1 MRSKLRFKLINA
13 LLLPVL
19 VSGIAQAAT
28 VPMVEFYNASVNR
41 YFASSDTAEIQSMD
55 RTAGWARTGQTF
67 QVWPDGGQAPA
78 GAVPAC
84 LYTATGIHP
93 DLRLVTVDAGE
104 CSSLAAMDFTTAR
117 GQPFWA
123 MRPINGTCPTDTQP
137 VYRGFHNTQNSFNF
151 RYTTSLAVY
160 QDTLDRGW
168 GANAVVMC
176 VPGTSDVRKADI
188 YRLLRQATFGPTDAL
203 YTQVEQMGISAWIDS
218 QLAAPKSSYPVLPFV
233 TFNAP
238 DSCSAAGRAATDPAF
253 ICARDNYTLFPVQ
266 TKFLQNA
273 IAGNDQLRQR
283 VAFALSQIMVT
294 SGTEI
299 YHPYGMGRYQ
309 QIMLDNAFGN
319 FRSLLQEMTLSPAMG
334 RYLDMA
340 NSNKPDPVRGIAANE
355 NFARELLQLFSV
367 GLYKLNQDGT
377 VQRDNAGVPIAAYDQ
392 EMIEELARVFT
403 GWTYP
408 TVDGSTAVRNNG
420 VNYSSPMVAVQSNHD
435 TGSKLIIDNRVIPA
449 GQTALKDLND
459 ALDILFQ
466 HPNVGPFIGKQLI
479 QKLVNGNPSPAYV
492 SRVAAVFNNN
502 GSGVRGDLG
511 AVVRAILL
519 DPEARGEFKSA
530 ATAGHLSEPVLF
542 VTRAI
547 RGLGGQSDGVA
558 VRTQLGNMGQNLFN
572 APSVF
577 NYYPPDH
584 TLPATG
590 SVAPEFAIF
599 NASTIFSR
607 VNAINT
613 FVMGNAIAAD
623 ATVTGSTGTSIN
635 WAPWQ
640 ALANDPAALVDKLA
654 WTFTAGTLSDSARR
668 IIITAVNAVSSTD
681 TLTRA
686 KTAAYLVLTTSQSQV
701 ER

>member
-1 MRSKLRFKLINA
+1 MRSIPRLIVCCA
-13 LLLPVL
+13 AGILASPL
-19 VSGIAQAAT
+19 VHAGTI
-28 VPMVEFYNASVNR
+28 PLVEYYNASVNR
-41 YFASSDTAEIQSMD
+41 YFASSDAGEIQTMD
-55 RTAGWARTGQTF
+55 GTPGWTRTGQVI
-67 QVWPDGGQAPA
+67 QVWADAGQAQT
-78 GAVPAC
+78 GAAPAC
-84 LYTATGIHP
+84 LYTATTIHP
-93 DLRLVTVDAGE
+93 DLRLATVDPAE
-104 CSSLAAMDFTTAR
+104 CSALAALDFTAPK

-123 MRPINGTCPTDTQP
+123 MRPINGTCPAETQP
-137 VYRGFHNTQNSFNF
+137 VYRGFHNTGNSFNF

-168 GANAVVMC
+168 GANGVVMC
-176 VPGTSDVRKADI
+176 TPGTSTAGKADI
-188 YRLLRQATFGPTDAL
+188 YRLLRQATFGPTDAT
-203 YTQVEQMGISAWIDS
+203 YAQVEQMGIPAWVNA
-218 QLAAPKSSYPVLPFV
+218 QLAAPKSTYPVLPYV

-238 DSCSAAGRAATDPAF
+238 DSCSAAGRVASDPAA
-253 ICARDNYTLFPVQ
+253 ICARDNYTLFQVQ
-266 TKFLQNA
+266 LRFLQNA
-273 IAGNDQLRQR
+273 MTGDDQLRQR

-299 YHPYGMGRYQ
+299 NHAYGMSRYQ

-340 NSNKPDPVRGIAANE
+340 NSNKPDPARGIAANE
-355 NFARELLQLFSV
+355 NFAREILQLFTV
-367 GLYKLNQDGT
+367 GLYKLNPDGT
-377 VQRDNAGVPIAAYDQ
+377 VQRDAAGNPLPAYDQ

-408 TVDGSTAVRNNG
+408 TVDGSTATRNNP
-420 VNYSSPMVAVQSNHD
+420 VNYVSPMVPVQNNHD
-435 TGSKLIIDNRVIPA
+435 TGSKVIIDNRLIPA

-459 ALDILFQ
+459 ALDVLFQ
-466 HPNVGPFIGKQLI
+466 HPNVGPFIGRQLI
-479 QKLVNGNPSPAYV
+479 QKLVNGSPSPAYV
-492 SRVAAVFNNN
+492 TRVAAVFDNN

-530 ATAGHLSEPVLF
+530 ATAGHLAEPVLF
-542 VTRAI
+542 VTRAL
-547 RGLGGQSDGVA
+547 RGLGAQSDGVA
-558 VRTQLGNMGQNLFN
+558 LRSQLAGMGQSLFI

-584 TLPATG
+584 TLPASG
-590 SVAPEFAIF
+590 SIAPEFAIF
-599 NASTIFSR
+599 NASTIFAR
-607 VNAINT
+607 VNALNS

-623 ATVTGSTGTSIN
+623 ATVTGATGTSIN

-640 ALANDPAALVDKLA
+640 ALAGDPAGLVDKLA
-654 WTFTAGTLSDSARR
+654 WTFTSGTLSESARR
-668 IIITAVNAVSSTD
+668 SIVTAVNAVSSTD

-686 KTAAYLVLTTSQSQV
+686 KTAAYLVLSSSQSQV